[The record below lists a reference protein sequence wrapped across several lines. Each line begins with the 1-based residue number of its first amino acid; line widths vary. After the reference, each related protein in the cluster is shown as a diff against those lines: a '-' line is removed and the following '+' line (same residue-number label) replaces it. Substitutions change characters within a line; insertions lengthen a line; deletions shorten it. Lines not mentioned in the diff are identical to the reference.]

1 MSRSGYITGKLSNPD
16 HKIWYLYSHFE
27 HTFRLL
33 NENDECFYS
42 EIVGCMVLENNP
54 QNDTEKQSIEE
65 YKELVRS
72 EVEDEEI
79 EIVGVS
85 NPENIP

>member
-1 MSRSGYITGKLSNPD
+1 MSRTGIITDKLSNPK

-27 HTFRLL
+27 YTFRLL

-54 QNDTEKQSIEE
+54 QNDAERQSIAE
-65 YKELVRS
+65 YEDLVRS
-72 EVEDEEI
+72 DVEDTEVEF
-79 EIVGVS
+79 VGVGS
-85 NPENIP
+85 R